1 MPDVEANEAH
11 WNDREWPVGGDR
23 WSRRWG
29 GPDYHWWGMLYPR
42 IREFLPT
49 GTLLEIAPGHGR
61 WTRYLVHLCDRLI
74 GVDLATNCVEAC
86 RQRFADHPH
95 ASFHKNDGRSLEV
108 VGDGEVDFAL
118 SFDSLVHC
126 EDDVVQSYVSE
137 LSRTLAPEGAAFIHH
152 SNLAAYLDPET
163 GELPFRKG
171 GWRGESTS
179 AQSFEQLCRDK
190 GLICIGQ
197 ELIRWLEREHWYRD
211 CFSMITRP
219 GSRFERENRV
229 LENPN
234 YWSQAEAM
242 ATVAEFY
249 GATGFPNLNGQAT
262 ADDTLPLIR
271 RKS

>member
-126 EDDVVQSYVSE
+126 EDDVVQSYVRE

-152 SNLAAYLDPET
+152 SNLAAYLDPAT

-179 AQSFEQLCRDK
+179 AQTFEQLCRDN

-234 YWSQAEAM
+234 YWSQAQAM

-249 GATGFPNLNGQAT
+249 GAAGFPNLNGQAT

-271 RKS
+271 RRR